1 MQSAR
6 WFPTPTSW
14 SKLNDPANPFAAP
27 KRRKA
32 FLVMTY
38 LTAHADYMTGRAS
51 VRGELTTTLSDLAE
65 WALCSRSGAARILEW
80 LQEIGM
86 IQLLEKKPQLR
97 IAIVNYDQFGKK
109 AENTKKTSN
118 KPLSLHAKEKSGT
131 ASPPAT
137 ERNKV
142 TVSSVC
148 NRLENHLEKNWNTP
162 QKSGTANGTPQVP
175 RRLVATMQDDE
186 EKRMEENPEKSAAEK
201 NWDKN
206 EPFIKDSLTENL
218 KEEKECKRPKRAARA
233 SSKRQPT
240 AFELEIAQMWD
251 AFVKSRGH
259 RHIAIESQLEGIRKL
274 RELDD
279 YSEADLREV
288 LTWIKQHDFWPGAVL
303 SLQALRVRKY
313 GVAKIE
319 TIFDQMRSEKARTA
333 KRQAEEAAKKAAQK
347 PKSIFDVYKRL

>member
-6 WFPTPTSW
+6 WFPTPTCW
-14 SKLNDPANPFAAP
+14 SDLTDPANPFAAP
-27 KRRKA
+27 KRRRA

-38 LTAHADYMTGRAS
+38 LTSHADYMTGRAS
-51 VRGELTTTLSDLAE
+51 VRGELTTTLAELAD
-65 WALCSRSGAARILEW
+65 WALCSRSGATRIVEW

-86 IQLLEKKPQLR
+86 IKLLDKKPQLR

-109 AENTKKTSN
+109 AEKPQKTSN
-118 KPLSLHAKEKSGT
+118 QAPDSYAKKKSGT
-131 ASPPAT
+131 ATDPAT
-137 ERNKV
+137 TQNKLKI
-142 TVSSVC
+142 SDIC
-148 NRLENHLEKNWNTP
+148 IHLENDLEKNWDKAE
-162 QKSGTANGTPQVP
+162 KSGTANGTPEVP

-186 EKRMEENPEKSAAEK
+186 EKRAEENPQNGAAEK
-201 NWDKN
+201 KWDKN
-206 EPFIKDSLTENL
+206 EPFINDSLTENL
-218 KEEKECKRPKRAARA
+218 KEEKECKRPSRVARA
-233 SSKRQPT
+233 SSKRQPS

-251 AFVKSRGH
+251 AFVKTRGH

-279 YSEADLREV
+279 YTEADLREV

-303 SLQALRVRKY
+303 SLQALRVRKF

-333 KRQAEEAAKKAAQK
+333 KRQAEEAARKAAQK
-347 PKSIFDVYKRL
+347 PKSIYDVYKRL